1 MRVPLRLAEIVAAP
15 SFSEGNAGYL
25 KRKVL
30 IVAMD
35 AAGADW
41 AVEAMVP
48 GATPPRKI
56 RFTAR
61 SDGTLGPH
69 DCSLHGTE
77 LCSDIIAAILKY
89 NEIAIADLSPVTQL
103 VEIADAAALFP
114 ADDRPMSLRVDKEG
128 RIAFGPLVDRAAGAL
143 GRLLEQLDGAGRMLL
158 LAVSPGSFSYGDRW
172 VRRGD
177 LPIDVYYRRDGGTV
191 RFSLPDSFLFDQES
205 GVLFD
210 RENAAVFSL
219 SDGQRSLLAQLLA
232 FAAPFDDV
240 EQMAVSL
247 QALSERVRPY
257 FRLSGEWEGGEQTVR
272 DAPALFLLDVEA
284 GRLYLDLY
292 LTVKGDRVRIPPGRR
307 ESEQVYAR
315 DGRLL
320 RFDPRSV
327 KEARRTVRRAG
338 FRMSGERYT
347 APLTALA
354 GLLSDDSPLRTAGTV
369 ETARPV
375 RRIEIPERMIDHS
388 EIGIEAHPSEGWF
401 SFSLRFPEAD
411 VPLSPE
417 SLVDAMRQVLKGNE
431 SPVVADRNGDPVVIE
446 RSHDFLLRLRDLLL
460 FGQAM
465 PGERVSAAFLPGM
478 LRQKGRKVLDRF
490 SGDDAARVAYED
502 IIRAFS
508 SGTLPEVPDLPGFE
522 VLRPYQREGVRWLNL
537 IGRMGLGAILA
548 DEMGLGKTL
557 QTLAALQVDGAKG
570 VTLVIAPKTLVWSW
584 EREVQK
590 FFPSLDRTVI
600 DAAAPQERSRR
611 WRAVSSGVVI
621 TSYAIAVNDIEI
633 LKQKRFRAIVVDE
646 AQHLKNQKTKRFGA
660 LQKLRGDLRLAL
672 TGTPIENHLADLWSI
687 FQFLIPGL
695 LGRRQ
700 DIERMERDGDAAGFA
715 RIAALTA
722 PFVLR
727 REKRQIL
734 PELPPVIIKE
744 YPVDMTGAQKEIYLS
759 HLLRG
764 RAEYLELGKDLNK
777 IEVLAL
783 LTKLRL
789 AANHP
794 MLVSDRVR
802 DIEDSGKIAL
812 LMELIG
818 DIRDGGGRVLVFSQ
832 FVKMLAIVE
841 KALKKRAVPYFY
853 MDGDTVDRRDPADRF
868 NRGEREV
875 FLLSLKVGGFGL
887 NLTGA
892 DHVIIVDPWWNPAV
906 EEQAWSRAHR
916 IGQRRQVVV
925 SKIFSRGTI
934 EEKILDLQ
942 QSKKDLSGFFLSRS
956 MVEPSKDLIR
966 LLAEMELRSPGEGA

>member
-15 SFSEGNAGYL
+15 SFSEGNARYL
-25 KRKVL
+25 QRKVL
-30 IVAMD
+30 IVSMET
-35 AAGADW
+35 AGPDRMI
-41 AVEAMVP
+41 EAMVLVEDP
-48 GATPPRKI
+48 ARKV
-56 RFTAR
+56 RFVACA
-61 SDGTLGPH
+61 DGTLGTH
-69 DCSLHGTE
+69 DCSVHGTE
-77 LCSDIIAAILKY
+77 LCPDIIAAILKY

-103 VEIADAAALFP
+103 AELADVSALAP
-114 ADDRPMSLRVDKEG
+114 TEERPIPLRIDKEG
-128 RIAFGPLVDRAAGAL
+128 RITFGTVPGREAGTL
-143 GRLLEQLDGAGRMLL
+143 GHLLERLDGTGRMLL

-172 VRRGD
+172 VRKGD
-177 LPIDVYYRRDGGTV
+177 LPIDVYYRRDEGTV
-191 RFSLPDSFLFDQES
+191 RFSLPDSLLFDQES

-210 RENAAVFSL
+210 HENAAVFSL
-219 SDGQRSLLAQLLA
+219 SDGQRSLLTQLLV
-232 FAAPFDDV
+232 FAAPFDDM
-240 EQMAVSL
+240 EQLAVSL
-247 QALSERVRPY
+247 QALGARVRPY
-257 FRLSGEWEGGEQTVR
+257 FRLSGEWDGAERVVR
-272 DAPALFLLDVEA
+272 EAVPLFMLDVEE

-292 LTVKGDRVRIPPGRR
+292 LTVDGDRVRIPPVRR
-307 ESEQVYAR
+307 ENEQVYAR

-320 RFDPRSV
+320 RFEPATV
-327 KEARRTVRRAG
+327 KDARRIVRRAG
-338 FRMSGERYT
+338 FRMSGDRYA
-347 APLTALA
+347 APIAALA
-354 GLLSDDSPLRTAGTV
+354 GLLSDDSPLRVAGKV

-375 RRIEIPERMIDHS
+375 RRIAIPEGMIERS
-388 EIGIEAHPSEGWF
+388 EIGIEAHPGEGWF
-401 SFSLRFPEAD
+401 SFSLRFPETE
-411 VPLSPE
+411 VPLPPE
-417 SLVDAMRQVLKGNE
+417 SLVDAMRQVIKGNE

-446 RSHDFLLRLRDLLL
+446 KSQDFLLRLRDLLL

-465 PGERVSAAFLPGM
+465 PGERVSAAFLPGI
-478 LRQKGRKVLDRF
+478 LRQKGRMVLDRF
-490 SGDDAARVAYED
+490 SGDEADRAAYED

-522 VLRPYQREGVRWLNL
+522 VLRPYQREGVRWLTL

-557 QTLAALQVDGAKG
+557 QTLAALQVDGGKG

-590 FFPSLDRTVI
+590 FFPALDRTVI
-600 DAAAPQERSRR
+600 DAAAPQDRARR
-611 WRAVSSGVVI
+611 WRAVSSGIVI
-621 TSYAIAVNDIEI
+621 TSYAIAVNDIEL

-660 LQKLRGDLRLAL
+660 LQKLRADLRLAL

-700 DIERMERDGDAAGFA
+700 DIERMEREGDAAGFA

-744 YPVDMTGAQKEIYLS
+744 YPVDMTGTQKEIYLS

-841 KALKKRAVPYFY
+841 KALKKRAIPYFY
-853 MDGDTVDRRDPADRF
+853 MDGDTVDRRDPVDRF

-892 DHVIIVDPWWNPAV
+892 DHVVIVDPWWNPAV

-942 QSKKDLSGFFLSRS
+942 QNKKDLSGLFLSRS
-956 MVEPSKDLIR
+956 LVEPSQDLIR
-966 LLAEMELRSPGEGA
+966 LLAEMELRSPREGA